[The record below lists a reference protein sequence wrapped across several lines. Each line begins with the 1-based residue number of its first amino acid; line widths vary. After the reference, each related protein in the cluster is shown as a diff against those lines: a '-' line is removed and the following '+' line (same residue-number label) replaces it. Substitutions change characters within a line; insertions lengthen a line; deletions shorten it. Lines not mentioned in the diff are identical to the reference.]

1 MSNINNHNEEEEIRG
16 LLDSIKQQGMPYSE
30 EPDPLYWA
38 NFRVRVM
45 ERVAEP
51 ERISIF
57 AKAKSWLWESGLRT
71 GLVGGGLAVL
81 LLGGI
86 YFSQN
91 DQPLGDVAMQTKPAD
106 QQQQAKPVDTVA
118 GQVAGQ
124 AAGQADGEKEEIKQL
139 DAIPS
144 PFGQTPDMA
153 QSPKV
158 ETPVTEQ
165 PRTIETMSEAETAAP
180 LLAADLGVQGPATSL
195 DDMTEE
201 ELQALLAS
209 VEAMN

>member
-16 LLDSIKQQGMPYSE
+16 LLDQIKQQGQPYSE

-81 LLGGI
+81 LLGGV
-86 YFSQN
+86 YFSQQDQIGN
-91 DQPLGDVAMQTKPAD
+91 DGGQVAVQTQT
-106 QQQQAKPVDTVA
+106 QQQQQVNTVDTITGKTEQTPIAPEVITPDA
-118 GQVAGQ
+118 Q
-124 AAGQADGEKEEIKQL
+124 KQ
-139 DAIPS
+139 
-144 PFGQTPDMA
+144 PDMA
-153 QSPKV
+153 QAPEAVPLIKIDPAD
-158 ETPVTEQ
+158 TMTE
-165 PRTIETMSEAETAAP
+165 SEIAAP
-180 LLAADLGVQGPATSL
+180 LIAADLGVQGPSTSL
-195 DDMTEE
+195 DDMTES

-209 VEAMN
+209 VEEMN

>member
-1 MSNINNHNEEEEIRG
+1 MAGRSSQKSMSNINNQNEEEEIRG

-51 ERISIF
+51 ERISLF

-81 LLGGI
+81 LLGGV
-86 YFSQN
+86 YFGTQQDQQN
-91 DQPLGDVAMQTKPAD
+91 GQVAVTTKQD
-106 QQQQAKPVDTVA
+106 QQQVKSVDSNA
-118 GQVAGQ
+118 GV
-124 AAGQADGEKEEIKQL
+124 KE
-139 DAIPS
+139 
-144 PFGQTPDMA
+144 QTPVAPEVIAPNA
-153 QSPKV
+153 QQP
-158 ETPVTEQ
+158 EIAQTPEVTPPTQEQ
-165 PRTIETMSEAETAAP
+165 PKAIEQQTESEIAAP
-180 LLAADLGVQGPATSL
+180 LIAADLGVQGPATSL
-195 DDMTEE
+195 DDMTET

-209 VEAMN
+209 VEEMN

>member
-16 LLDSIKQQGMPYSE
+16 LLDQIKQQGMPYSE

-81 LLGGI
+81 LLGGV
-86 YFSQN
+86 YFGTQQ
-91 DQPLGDVAMQTKPAD
+91 DQPTDRQVAQNNTKVENT
-106 QQQQAKPVDTVA
+106 QNNTAKSVDTNLGA
-118 GQVAGQ
+118 T
-124 AAGQADGEKEEIKQL
+124 
-139 DAIPS
+139 
-144 PFGQTPDMA
+144 GQTPTA
-153 QSPKV
+153 PEVIAPNAS
-158 ETPVTEQ
+158 TPDVAHAPEVTPPANEQ
-165 PRTIETMSEAETAAP
+165 PKTIETMSEPEIAAP
-180 LLAADLGVQGPATSL
+180 LLAADLGVQGPSTSL

-209 VEAMN
+209 VEEMN

>member
-51 ERISIF
+51 ERIGIF

-81 LLGGI
+81 LLGGV
-86 YFSQN
+86 YFSQ
-91 DQPLGDVAMQTKPAD
+91 DAD
-106 QQQQAKPVDTVA
+106 QQAG
-118 GQVAGQ
+118 GQVAQTTQQDQQKVNTVDSNTGVQ
-124 AAGQADGEKEEIKQL
+124 K
-139 DAIPS
+139 
-144 PFGQTPDMA
+144 QTPIAPEVIQPDAKQPELA
-153 QSPKV
+153 QAPENVPLIKMDPAD
-158 ETPVTEQ
+158 TMTE
-165 PRTIETMSEAETAAP
+165 PEIAAP
-180 LLAADLGVQGPATSL
+180 LLAADLGVQGPSTSL
-195 DDMTEE
+195 DDMTES
-201 ELQALLAS
+201 ELNALLAS
-209 VEAMN
+209 VEEMN